1 MHLNENFRKSLY
13 AYHIHIYS
21 MKSPLASTIAS
32 IRDWNILQG
41 WMTTSLSIVVIT
53 SETLALREVRVL

>member
-1 MHLNENFRKSLY
+1 LNENFRKSLY
-13 AYHIHIYS
+13 AYYIHICS

-41 WMTTSLSIVVIT
+41 WMTTSLSLSAIT
-53 SETLALREVRVL
+53 SEILALREAWVL

>member
-1 MHLNENFRKSLY
+1 MKISEKVYMDITYTFAEK
-13 AYHIHIYS
+13 
-21 MKSPLASTIAS
+21 KSPLASTIAS
-32 IRDWNILQG
+32 IRERNALQG